1 MAIFLI
7 SFADRETLAIY
18 DNTETLTV
26 EECRNF
32 AETATR
38 WRVVDAYEVKS
49 EELQYYLI
57 DSFVTID
64 TKRKADKIKN
74 FRKIEE

>member
-7 SFADRETLAIY
+7 SVADRETLTIY

-32 AETATR
+32 AEAATH

-74 FRKIEE
+74 FRKN